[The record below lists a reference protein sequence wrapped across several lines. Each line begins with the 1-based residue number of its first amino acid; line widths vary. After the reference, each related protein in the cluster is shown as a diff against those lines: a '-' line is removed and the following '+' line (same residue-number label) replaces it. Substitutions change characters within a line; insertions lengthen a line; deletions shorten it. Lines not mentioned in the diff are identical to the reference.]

1 MAQAADDLVVQTT
14 RFFVCCTSHP
24 NLYIACGTST
34 GPSENLAAS
43 CSILLSRLWMHYKS
57 LQRDIQKVPQVQE
70 YPSATTCNQKTITWK
85 SRWRAKGNNRQVRVA
100 QYVWLKFSIL
110 ACEHEHV
117 AIGNGAT
124 KKWNMMKHV
133 KKHVKHLAHHISSYL
148 IISHHISSYLIISH
162 HISSYLI
169 ISLRWSHLRSGLH
182 SEDFSPWFPSR
193 LSPQFSTPVSSHHKP
208 QVSLACPRCQLF
220 AERERERERERVK
233 KAYMAL

>member
-14 RFFVCCTSHP
+14 RFFICCTSHP

-57 LQRDIQKVPQVQE
+57 LQRDIQKVPQGQE
-70 YPSATTCNQKTITWK
+70 YPSATRCNQKTIIWK
-85 SRWRAKGNNRQVRVA
+85 SRWRARFGRCKGNNRQVRVA

-110 ACEHEHV
+110 ACEHVWTRCNWKRGEEKV
-117 AIGNGAT
+117 
-124 KKWNMMKHV
+124 
-133 KKHVKHLAHHISSYL
+133 KHVKHLA
-148 IISHHISSYLIISH
+148 H

-193 LSPQFSTPVSSHHKP
+193 VSPQFSTPVSSHLIT
-208 QVSLACPRCQLF
+208 SLRW
-220 AERERERERERVK
+220 V
-233 KAYMAL
+233 